1 MSNIDLLL
9 MSLGN
14 LWRRKLRTVLTILGV
29 TIGCASIVVML
40 SLGLGMKAATN
51 RQLEQM
57 GALDIIAIQPYPRYN
72 DKTGQAKDPAPLNE
86 KALNTIK
93 KIEHVKS
100 VLPMLEVKDV
110 YIYAKKYTT
119 YAQVV
124 GVDPTVLEDFDM
136 NPTWGRLLTENDSNA
151 AIFGGGLKRSWYNPS
166 KRNSGVI
173 SNSESPVDL
182 QKDKIEMKI
191 GQVFSSEDDTTKF
204 KKSYKIT
211 PIAELP
217 EEDFEYGYNIFV
229 TMEFAEKLNRESKK
243 FRDQNKAEGGFD
255 YSRGSNLSKFT
266 NIYVKVDDIK
276 NVKEV
281 TDELEKLNFNAQSK
295 LKYVEP
301 MIKQTED
308 QQKIL
313 GGIGAVSLLVAA
325 IGIANTMVMS
335 IYERIKEIGIMKV
348 IGASVKDIRKI
359 FLTEAA
365 LIGLFGGFV
374 GIGFSYAISAIIN
387 YSASKPDPD
396 GMGMGMGMGMMGGMM
411 GDEATKISIIP
422 FWLVIAALLFSSL
435 IGLVSGYY
443 PATKA
448 TKLSPLEAIRTQ

>member
-1 MSNIDLLL
+1 

-51 RQLEQM
+51 KQLEEM
-57 GALDIIAIQPYPRYN
+57 GALDIIAIHPYPRYDN
-72 DKTGQAKDPAPLNE
+72 STGKTKDPAPLND
-86 KALNTIK
+86 KAVNTIK
-93 KIEHVKS
+93 QIEHVQS
-100 VLPMLEVKDV
+100 VLPMLSVRDV
-110 YIYAKKYTT
+110 FIYSKKYTT
-119 YAQVV
+119 FAEVV
-124 GVDPTVLEDFDM
+124 GVDPTVLHDFDM
-136 NPTWGRLLTENDSNA
+136 EPVWGRLLNENDTNA
-151 AIFGGGLKRSWYNPS
+151 AIFGGGLKRSWYNP
-166 KRNSGVI
+166 KKNNHFGF
-173 SNSESPVDL
+173 NDESPVNL
-182 QKDKIEMKI
+182 EKDKVEIKL
-191 GQVFSSEDDTTKF
+191 GQEWDENDVPKF
-204 KKSYKIT
+204 KKSFKIL

-217 EEDFEYGYNIFV
+217 EQNYEYSHNIFV
-229 TMEFAEKLNRESKK
+229 NMEFAEKLNSEAKK
-243 FRDQNKAEGGFD
+243 INDQRKAEGG
-255 YSRGSNLSKFT
+255 YSFMGRNNNSSKYT

-276 NVKEV
+276 NVKKVGEQ
-281 TDELEKLNFNAQSK
+281 LEKLNFNAQSK

-301 MIKQTED
+301 MIKQTES

-348 IGASVKDIRKI
+348 IGASVSDIKKI

-365 LIGLFGGFV
+365 LIGLFGGLV
-374 GIGFSYAISAIIN
+374 GIGFSYIISAIIN
-387 YSASKPDPD
+387 YSASKPNPD
-396 GMGMGMGMGMMGGMM
+396 AGFGMMGGFM
-411 GDEATKISIIP
+411 GGMGGEATKISIIP
-422 FWLVIAALLFSSL
+422 LWLVIAALIFSSL
-435 IGLVSGYY
+435 IGLISGYY

>member
-1 MSNIDLLL
+1 MSNLDLIV

-14 LWRRKLRTVLTILGV
+14 LWRRKLRTFLTILGV

-40 SLGLGMKAATN
+40 SLGLGMKAATD
-51 RQLEQM
+51 RQLEEM
-57 GALDIIAIQPYPRYN
+57 GALDIISIMPYPRY
-72 DKTGQAKDPAPLNE
+72 DESTGNAKEPAPLND
-86 KALNTIK
+86 KAVNTIK

-100 VLPMLEVKDV
+100 VLPMLEVQDIYV
-110 YIYAKKYTT
+110 YSKKYMTF
-119 YAQVV
+119 AQVV
-124 GVDPTVLEDFDM
+124 GVDPTVLSDFDM
-136 NPTWGRLLTENDSNA
+136 NPVWGRLLDENDTNA
-151 AIFGGGLKRSWYNPS
+151 AIFGGGLKNSWYDPKKNNN
-166 KRNSGVI
+166 RFGM
-173 SNSESPVDL
+173 NSEPLINL
-182 QKDKIEMKI
+182 QRDKIEFKL
-191 GQVFSSEDDTTKF
+191 GQEWSEETGPKF

-217 EEDFEYGYNIFV
+217 EQDYEYGYNIFIN
-229 TMEFAEKLNRESKK
+229 MEFAEKLNREAKK
-243 FRDQNKAEGGFD
+243 IRDQNKADGGYSF
-255 YSRGSNLSKFT
+255 SRGSSTSKYT
-266 NIYVKVDDIK
+266 GIYVKVDDIK
-276 NVKEV
+276 NVKDV
-281 TDELEKLNFNAQSK
+281 NDQLEKLNFNAQSK

-301 MIKQTED
+301 MIKQTES

-348 IGASVKDIRKI
+348 IGASVTDIKKI

-365 LIGLFGGFV
+365 LIGLFGGLV
-374 GIGFSYAISAIIN
+374 GIGFSYGISAIIN
-387 YSASKPDPD
+387 YSASKPNPD
-396 GMGMGMGMGMMGGMM
+396 SGMGMMGGMM
-411 GDEATKISIIP
+411 GGMASEATKISIIP
-422 FWLVIAALLFSSL
+422 IWLVIAALIFSSL